1 MFAVLSLYGEIIK
14 PKIKIS
20 RKIFGFERF
29 PPFSFEVSEIMLKFA
44 E

>member
-1 MFAVLSLYGEIIK
+1 MSIHYLSKVEV
-14 PKIKIS
+14 
-20 RKIFGFERF
+20 ERF